1 MANLLR
7 MAQPG
12 GAEYARLEPGTSVD
26 L

>member
-7 MAQPG
+7 MAQPD